1 MELRRSNAA
10 SAVPNKKKYDR
21 KKCQSLM
28 LRLKKESEQPTM
40 TKLLRSKDRK
50 VANLVTPNGK
60 QASIANTFG
69 LPAGKAYSC
78 PGATSVCE
86 TVCYAGK
93 LEKVFPTVKKNLL
106 HNWELLKDADGETMV
121 RLLNEIISDFNDECE
136 KRNAPKQFRIHWD
149 GDFFNDTYTYAWKMI
164 IDKYPDI
171 QFWVYTRVKSAAII
185 LNHVPNLS
193 LYYSTDSENKAIGI
207 TLKNDHGVSLAYLAK
222 NFQIG
227 QADMKEL
234 TGKVGAKC
242 PENKKAI
249 PLISQKGSAC
259 ATCKLCIYEKS
270 DIVFSA
276 TKK

>member
-1 MELRRSNAA
+1 
-10 SAVPNKKKYDR
+10 
-21 KKCQSLM
+21 
-28 LRLKKESEQPTM
+28 M

-86 TVCYAGK
+86 SICYAGK
-93 LEKVFPTVKKNLL
+93 LEKVFPTVKVNLL
-106 HNWELLKDADGETMV
+106 HNWELVKNAG
-121 RLLNEIISDFNDECE
+121 LNEITTLLTEMIDEFNAECD
-136 KRNAPKQFRIHWD
+136 KRNAPKLFRIHWD
-149 GDFFNDTYTYAWKMI
+149 GDFFNGTYTTAWHTVI
-164 IDKYPDI
+164 TNNPQI
-171 QFWVYTRVKSAAII
+171 QFWAYTRVEKAAI
-185 LNHVPNLS
+185 LLRDMPNLS
-193 LYYSTDSENKAIGI
+193 LYYSTDSANKDTGI
-207 TLKNDHGVSLAYLAK
+207 ALKNEYGISLAYLAK

-227 QADMKEL
+227 QADMKAL
-234 TGKVGAKC
+234 TGKPGAKC

-249 PLISQKGSAC
+249 PLISQQGSAC
-259 ATCKLCIYEKS
+259 VSCKLCVYEKS

>member
-1 MELRRSNAA
+1 
-10 SAVPNKKKYDR
+10 
-21 KKCQSLM
+21 
-28 LRLKKESEQPTM
+28 M

-69 LPAGKAYSC
+69 LPAGKNYSC

-86 TVCYAGK
+86 SVCYAGK

-106 HNWELLKDADGETMV
+106 HNWELLRNADMDTM
-121 RLLNEIISDFNDECE
+121 LLLIDEMIVDFVNDCDR
-136 KRNAPKQFRIHWD
+136 RNAPKQFRIHWD
-149 GDFFNDTYTYAWKMI
+149 GDFFNDTYAYAWKTVI
-164 IDKYPDI
+164 SNHPDI
-171 QFWVYTRVKSAAII
+171 QFWVYTRVKSAALI
-185 LNHVPNLS
+185 LNDVSNLS
-193 LYYSTDSENKAIGI
+193 LYYSTDSENKTIGI
-207 TLKNDHGVSLAYLAK
+207 DLKVNHGVSLAYLAK
-222 NFQIG
+222 NFLIG
-227 QADMKEL
+227 QEDMKEL
-234 TGKVGAKC
+234 TGKPGAKC
-242 PENKKAI
+242 PENKQAI

>member
-1 MELRRSNAA
+1 
-10 SAVPNKKKYDR
+10 
-21 KKCQSLM
+21 
-28 LRLKKESEQPTM
+28 M

-106 HNWELLKDADGETMV
+106 HNWELLK
-121 RLLNEIISDFNDECE
+121 NDFRNDCV
-136 KRNAPKQFRIHWD
+136 KRNAKMLFRIHWD
-149 GDFFNDTYTYAWKMI
+149 GDFFNDTYAFAWKHVI
-164 IDKYPDI
+164 LNNPDI
-171 QFWVYTRVKSAAII
+171 QFWVYTRVKSAAVMLKDID
-185 LNHVPNLS
+185 NLS

-207 TLKNDHGVSLAYLAK
+207 DLKTTHGIRLAYLAK
-222 NFQIG
+222 NFAIG
-227 QADMKEL
+227 QADMKAL
-234 TGKVGAKC
+234 TNKPGAKC
-242 PENKKAI
+242 PENLKSI

-259 ATCKLCIYEKS
+259 VSCSLCVYSKA

>member
-1 MELRRSNAA
+1 
-10 SAVPNKKKYDR
+10 
-21 KKCQSLM
+21 
-28 LRLKKESEQPTM
+28 M

-86 TVCYAGK
+86 SVCYAGK

-106 HNWELLKDADGETMV
+106 HNWALLKDADHDTMEA
-121 RLLNEIISDFNDECE
+121 LLTEMIDEFIVDCE
-136 KRNAPKQFRIHWD
+136 RRNAKMLFRIHWD
-149 GDFFNDTYTYAWKMI
+149 GDFFSDDYAFAWKHVI
-164 IDKYPDI
+164 LNHPNV
-171 QFWVYTRVKSAAII
+171 QFWVYTRVKSAAVMLKDI
-185 LNHVPNLS
+185 PNLS
-193 LYYSTDSENKAIGI
+193 LYYSTDSENKDTGI
-207 TLKNDHGVSLAYLAK
+207 DLKTTHGIRLAYLAK
-222 NFQIG
+222 NFAIG
-227 QADMKEL
+227 QADMKAL
-234 TGKVGAKC
+234 TNKPGAKC
-242 PENKKAI
+242 PENLKSI

-259 ATCKLCIYEKS
+259 VSCGLCVYSKA